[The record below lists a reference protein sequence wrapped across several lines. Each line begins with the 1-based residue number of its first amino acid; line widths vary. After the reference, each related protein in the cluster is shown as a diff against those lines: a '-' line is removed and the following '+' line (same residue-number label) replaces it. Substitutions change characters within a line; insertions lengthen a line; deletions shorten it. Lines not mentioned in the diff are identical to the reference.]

1 MYFVAELEQFSFTV
15 EQLAE
20 AGFTITESDSLVPL
34 PVNDIVSTDDLTPS
48 ITDSMSD
55 VHDAS
60 FFMDLTDSKPNQYN
74 TYHNSESQGKLT
86 DTKLFSVKMLYYIAN
101 CVDVFLGK
109 ILWFNFGLM
118 GTDASWNVHLFPPL
132 M

>member
-109 ILWFNFGLM
+109 IL
-118 GTDASWNVHLFPPL
+118 
-132 M
+132 

>member
-74 TYHNSESQGKLT
+74 TYHNSESQGKIT
-86 DTKLFSVKMLYYIAN
+86 DTLLVNMKMLVFIASWG
-101 CVDVFLGK
+101 DLILGK
-109 ILWFNFGLM
+109 IQWP
-118 GTDASWNVHLFPPL
+118 SI
-132 M
+132 